1 MDDRDRAVT
10 VHGHLAEVPATCSY
24 ALGSRRRR
32 ACCRKAAEAPR
43 AAIRRKMA
51 GRISPGAP
59 AAAAVLGAPP
69 PVAPMNPSVYGA
81 GMPLPQNG
89 AGRAQQAGAG
99 FGGYAPGGS
108 SGSGYYPHPAVPAA
122 AAGGYYLHQRPQPD
136 KASIDGK
143 AVYMFG
149 TGADRMRKTEGK
161 LVLCGQ
167 SGEIKI
173 EVPNSDPLTAAEFA
187 QLARHRWKRPR
198 ASIKLAHSDQSL
210 EDFEYEMNAAA
221 PGTCRRYPHERDT
234 EEQQR
239 AEIADTARMRQLK
252 KAHERSVRRS
262 MKRKAANDPEHV
274 GVVGQAE
281 IPELRAG
288 TWAPSGDAPAEEL
301 GEVDFN
307 RKVDKLHRTWK
318 KNSSILYDLVMIQM
332 LECPSL
338 TVQWLPDTRAV
349 PGYPAFAEHRF
360 LIGTYSSAM
369 PQEEEKPEK
378 TEKRGRKPAPKPVQ
392 RDYLMVA
399 AVQLPRSI
407 SSTREDMD
415 PEDRLE
421 DNVLYKQ
428 SQVSNLK
435 LPPLRTP

>member
-1 MDDRDRAVT
+1 
-10 VHGHLAEVPATCSY
+10 
-24 ALGSRRRR
+24 
-32 ACCRKAAEAPR
+32 
-43 AAIRRKMA
+43 MA